1 VYPSKNHLDVL
12 AANLTSILPLLD
24 WQCRQKEKRTQTAA
38 EASVLPPFII
48 DQIRRRE
55 EQHKRRSDRPTLE
68 LPVDMPA
75 APRNPEPDEDER
87 DRGVLIVDLG

>member
-1 VYPSKNHLDVL
+1 ML
-12 AANLTSILPLLD
+12 AANLTSILRLLD
-24 WQCRQKEKRTQTAA
+24 WQCRQKKERTQTAAA

-55 EQHKRRSDRPTLE
+55 EQQKRRTDRPTLE

-75 APRNPEPDEDER
+75 APRSEDADDEER